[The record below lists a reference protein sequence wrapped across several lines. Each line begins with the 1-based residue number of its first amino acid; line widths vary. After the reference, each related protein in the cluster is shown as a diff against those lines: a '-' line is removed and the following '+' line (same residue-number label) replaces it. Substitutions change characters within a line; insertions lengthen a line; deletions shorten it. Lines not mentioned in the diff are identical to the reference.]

1 MLYLGYHNTEFTD
14 GAGAQLQRI
23 LGIYSV
29 SRLLGCG
36 YLHFGLKEIGYQGL
50 SVLET
55 GNEIP
60 HLADCYNRLVSLPSD
75 AEVSWDFGDQIFAA
89 KSPGV
94 LTILKLRL
102 KSMIRRRH
110 ALLLMQMPYAV
121 ADVFP
126 RAYAAVR
133 GVISE
138 SAGARLAAEAFSA
151 EFNRQNEEQIAV
163 AVHVRRGELFAVDS
177 HRMLPNSYYI
187 SVCNRIAELLTRAN
201 KSFRFDLYTEMPRTA
216 LTVHGHSHGIDHRID
231 DSIEISPEELRLS
244 EFDGIANIRYRINE
258 HPVSTLFN
266 LASADVLVASRSSYS
281 YVAAVAGTVKCVVC
295 PRFWH
300 ALMPGWAES
309 DPETGYFDSQKL
321 VAAMG

>member
-126 RAYAAVR
+126 RAYAAVP
-133 GVISE
+133 
-138 SAGARLAAEAFSA
+138 
-151 EFNRQNEEQIAV
+151 
-163 AVHVRRGELFAVDS
+163 VHVRRGELFAVDS